1 MHSRKKPQQVI
12 KLLSLCAALLLPV
25 SATFATTE
33 FRFEQNTNTK
43 SVSEGYSG
51 NLDILLQ
58 EREEARHASALAAA
72 NQNRVQTEDATGG
85 PLTAHPYRFPQIYL
99 NHDHDHVYIV
109 SVGTSVY
116 SDADQDGFF
125 SKFSLR
131 FDADTAYG
139 EEDVYAQIYLR
150 NDGDNYELFHTSRV
164 FEVYESLGSD
174 EYELDSRL
182 VSNYPAGYYDIR
194 VELRDAYDDELYDM
208 VDASSHRT
216 LSGLPLESSE
226 LNGVNTQSLDLVDGD
241 LVDGR
246 REQIIS
252 EQIGASFILLP
263 LLFAMALV
271 RRRRT

>member
-174 EYELDSRL
+174 EY
-182 VSNYPAGYYDIR
+182 
-194 VELRDAYDDELYDM
+194 DDELYDM